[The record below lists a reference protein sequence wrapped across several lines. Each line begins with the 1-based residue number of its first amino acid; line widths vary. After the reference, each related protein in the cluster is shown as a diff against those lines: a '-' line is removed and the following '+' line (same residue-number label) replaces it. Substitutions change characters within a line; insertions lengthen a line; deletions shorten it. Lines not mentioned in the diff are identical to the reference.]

1 MFCRSFK
8 TGMDL
13 TSGRGR
19 CNFQGFRG
27 NLAKFEGFGGN
38 LAKFEGFGGNLAKF
52 EGFGGNLTSISRLCA
67 YTYVVK
73 S

>member
-38 LAKFEGFGGNLAKF
+38 LAKFEGFGGNL
-52 EGFGGNLTSISRLCA
+52 TSISRLCA